1 MDSTRIYQVGT
12 TLDTATSAEEQK
24 NILALLDETPCVALD
39 LSQCTYV
46 SSAGLRVMLYT
57 YKTAKTKGGRLDLI
71 GVNDTIREVMT
82 MTGFDKF
89 FTFYRTA
96 DEYIHA

>member
-1 MDSTRIYQVGT
+1 MNPIRIYQTGT

-24 NILALLDETPCVALD
+24 NILALLDETPYVALD
-39 LSQCTYV
+39 LSRCTYV

-57 YKTAKTKGGRLDLI
+57 YKIAKAKGGRLDLI
-71 GVNDTIREVMT
+71 GVSDAIREVMV

-96 DEYIHA
+96 DECVHP

>member
-1 MDSTRIYQVGT
+1 MNPIRIYQVGT
-12 TLDTATSAEEQK
+12 TLDTSTSAEEQK

-46 SSAGLRVMLYT
+46 SSAGLRVMLYA
-57 YKTAKTKGGRLDLI
+57 YKIAKAKGGRLDLI
-71 GVNDTIREVMT
+71 GVNDAIREVMV

-96 DEYIHA
+96 DECVNP